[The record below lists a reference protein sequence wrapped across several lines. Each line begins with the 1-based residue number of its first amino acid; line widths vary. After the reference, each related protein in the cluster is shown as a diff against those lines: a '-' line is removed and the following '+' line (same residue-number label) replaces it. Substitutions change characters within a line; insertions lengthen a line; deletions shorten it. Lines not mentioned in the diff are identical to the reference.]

1 MSWPLDHCER
11 EVVYYCIEREAG
23 SSEWNNK
30 DSSSLKWCQG
40 AEHSKQFWVEK
51 KNKKIFCNSKAWSV
65 LFLTKQK
72 EVRFFSGLAESLE
85 ESYFFTS

>member
-51 KNKKIFCNSKAWSV
+51 SKKIFCNLKPDQFF
-65 LFLTKQK
+65 FLQNKRK
-72 EVRFFSGLAESLE
+72 WDFFSGLAESLE
-85 ESYFFTS
+85 ESYSFTS

>member
-51 KNKKIFCNSKAWSV
+51 KSGKYP
-65 LFLTKQK
+65 FLTKC
-72 EVRFFSGLAESLE
+72 
-85 ESYFFTS
+85 